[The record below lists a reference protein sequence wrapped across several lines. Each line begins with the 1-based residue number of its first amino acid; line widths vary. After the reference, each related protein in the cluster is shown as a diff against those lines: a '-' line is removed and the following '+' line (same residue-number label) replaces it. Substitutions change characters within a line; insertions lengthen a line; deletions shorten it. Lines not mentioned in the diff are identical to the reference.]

1 VDEDE
6 SGVDKVEGALRRV
19 VRGDIVLTNFD
30 IPAGK
35 LLGPRHVDVGGEHV
49 TRWPHSRG
57 QPVGNRGPADANFP
71 AVPSGSDA
79 ERVEV
84 PERHGIEQCGEAVEA
99 LPGLGRAVV
108 EQVAALSGGPRWLGH
123 RSPCLLVGR
132 ETSKATRCHDFQ
144 TWAATA
150 RPAERATDC

>member
-1 VDEDE
+1 MAGSKSSMRSHAPRTECPRHALEGRFSLGNVDEDE
-6 SGVDKVEGALRRV
+6 SGVYEVEDAWRRV
-19 VRGDIVLTNFD
+19 VRGDVVLTNFD
-30 IPAGK
+30 VPASK

-49 TRWPHSRG
+49 TRWSHSRG
-57 QPVGNRGPADANFP
+57 QPFGHRGPADANFP

-108 EQVAALSGGPRWLGH
+108 EQVAALSGGR
-123 RSPCLLVGR
+123 
-132 ETSKATRCHDFQ
+132 
-144 TWAATA
+144 
-150 RPAERATDC
+150 